1 MCSLEAIGTRFTD
14 RISEKGGG
22 NHRRRVVQAIIEDI
36 NTTTPKYNTSLQTK
50 ELITNVGITD
60 NFVINNET
68 INDETIIK
76 LANSLEK
83 SMDKERLKVDCKNI
97 AKLEEG
103 FDTVRASKEAE
114 KVGIRK
120 IIKLAQDFKNGKAPQ
135 IIKGSFEEKHLK
147 TMLDATNAK
156 GVRLASILSLM
167 ENESKVNKLERL
179 NSISKEVIASTAE
192 RGETLE
198 TLLKQAKNSICF
210 RDYMSAGIL
219 RRIAQIV
226 PKIK

>member
-14 RISEKGGG
+14 RISAKGGG
-22 NHRRRVVQAIIEDI
+22 NHRRRVVMSIMDDFELSERLKTD
-36 NTTTPKYNTSLQTK
+36 PK
-50 ELITNVGITD
+50 G
-60 NFVINNET
+60 
-68 INDETIIK
+68 DETIIK

-83 SMDKERLKVDCKNI
+83 SINEDKLKVDCKNI

-135 IIKGSFEEKHLK
+135 IIKDSFEEKHLK